1 MNKKILIFAART
13 LGVLVVLVGTEVF
26 LMYKDFV
33 KTSIEENPKDFPAFA
48 KKEME
53 TKFEKTVEFSKA
65 NVAKAKAMLEKTLDN
80 IGEINFPE
88 LIVHDI

>member
-1 MNKKILIFAART
+1 MNKKILVFTVRA
-13 LGVLVVLVGTEVF
+13 LGVLVVLVSAEVF

-53 TKFEKTVEFSKA
+53 VKFEKTVEFSKQEIK
-65 NVAKAKAMLEKTLDN
+65 KAKAMLEKALDN

-88 LIVHDI
+88 LIIHDM